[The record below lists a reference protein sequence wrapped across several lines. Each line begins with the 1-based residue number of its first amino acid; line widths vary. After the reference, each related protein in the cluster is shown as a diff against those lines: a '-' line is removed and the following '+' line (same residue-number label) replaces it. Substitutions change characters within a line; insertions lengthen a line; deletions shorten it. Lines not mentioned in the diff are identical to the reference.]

1 VGWAACGVG
10 LERKR
15 EGREK
20 EKGFQ
25 FSKTTQANEFKPRF
39 EFKHSK

>member
-1 VGWAACGVG
+1 LGWKG
-10 LERKR
+10 KR

>member
-1 VGWAACGVG
+1 MGWKGKG
-10 LERKR
+10 

-25 FSKTTQANEFKPRF
+25 ISKSTRANEFKP
-39 EFKHSK
+39 